1 MDDRLKQIFDD
12 FNPQLG
18 SDTEFMRRMERQIHT
33 IEVIK
38 EETAAL
44 RRKSRRA
51 IAVAALTGFVVG
63 MLSSLTLPWLGE
75 MAAAV
80 EAPAK
85 TITRFFADNY
95 LVVACL
101 AIATASILTSINAY
115 EISMAVQSR
124 D

>member
-18 SDTEFMRRMERQIHT
+18 SDADFMRRLERQMHT

-38 EETAAL
+38 EENAAL
-44 RRKSRRA
+44 RRISRRA
-51 IAVAALTGFVVG
+51 IAVAALTGFAVG
-63 MLSSLTLPWLGE
+63 MMFSLTLPWLGE
-75 MAAAV
+75 LAAAV

-85 TITRFFADNY
+85 TLTRFFADNY
-95 LVVACL
+95 LVVACM